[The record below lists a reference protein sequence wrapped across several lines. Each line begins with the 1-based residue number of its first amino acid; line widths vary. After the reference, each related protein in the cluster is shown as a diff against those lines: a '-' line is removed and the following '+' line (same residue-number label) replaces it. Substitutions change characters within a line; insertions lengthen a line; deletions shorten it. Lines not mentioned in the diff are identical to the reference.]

1 MADEHHEDH
10 GNTVAAWFLTL
21 SWIVLWSVAGVAI
34 ILGGDLMLWTAAG
47 LVGSVVLA
55 VIAGIMKKAGL
66 GRKTPRPVPPTRE
79 EWEALQAKAKKVAKE
94 AVKEVKDAVTA
105 EGGHEKD
112 GKDAK
117 DGSAAASAEP
127 AESAA
132 APAGETAGSSR

>member
-34 ILGGDLMLWTAAG
+34 ILGGDLMLWTAVG
-47 LVGSVVLA
+47 LGGSVVFA
-55 VIAGIMKKAGL
+55 VIAGVMKKAGL

-79 EWEALQAKAKKVAKE
+79 EWEALQAKAKKTAKE

-105 EGGHEKD
+105 DGGHGRD
-112 GKDAK
+112 GAK
-117 DGSAAASAEP
+117 DDSADSAAPAGSAAAS
-127 AESAA
+127 
-132 APAGETAGSSR
+132 AGETAGSSR